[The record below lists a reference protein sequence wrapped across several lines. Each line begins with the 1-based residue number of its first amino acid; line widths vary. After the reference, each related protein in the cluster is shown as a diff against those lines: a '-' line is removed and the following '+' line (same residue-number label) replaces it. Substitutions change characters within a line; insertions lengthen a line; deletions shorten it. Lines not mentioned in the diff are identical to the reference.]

1 MIIRYKQDVLI
12 SIDFQ
17 SEEVKSMYIDH
28 SRISEWFRLLSSF
41 SLSFSIPLHERVLH
55 LIYPPLNNL
64 YPPLVDHPKLYLST
78 CPIRHPLQ
86 LSVSCG
92 SQYNTVQRSSPQK
105 CDLKSSSNTFNV
117 VVTTF
122 SQIFLGFLP
131 SHVSAKYIYV
141 IEASWKVTLIAGLY
155 ILNPIH

>member
-1 MIIRYKQDVLI
+1 
-12 SIDFQ
+12 
-17 SEEVKSMYIDH
+17 MYIDH

-55 LIYPPLNNL
+55 LIYPHLNNL
-64 YPPLVDHPKLYLST
+64 HPPLVDHSKPYLSA
-78 CPIRHPLQ
+78 CPIKHPLQ
-86 LSVSCG
+86 LSVSCD
-92 SQYNTVQRSSPQK
+92 SQGNTVQRSSPHK
-105 CDLKSSSNTFNV
+105 CVQKSSYSAFNV

-122 SQIFLGFLP
+122 SQIFSGFLP
-131 SHVSAKYIYV
+131 FHESAKYIYV

>member
-1 MIIRYKQDVLI
+1 
-12 SIDFQ
+12 
-17 SEEVKSMYIDH
+17 MYIDH
-28 SRISEWFRLLSSF
+28 SRILEWFRLLSSF

-78 CPIRHPLQ
+78 YPIRHPLQ

-92 SQYNTVQRSSPQK
+92 SQCNTVQRSSPQK
-105 CDLKSSSNTFNV
+105 CGLKSSSNTFNV

-141 IEASWKVTLIAGLY
+141 IEAFWKITLVAGLY
-155 ILNPIH
+155 ILNSIH